1 VPPESLTRIEITK
14 EYLTF
19 SAGHFTIFSATDR
32 ENLHG
37 HNFQVRCAVT
47 ATIGSDGLAFNYV
60 QLKRV
65 LRTLCDEL
73 NERVLL
79 PERSPYLALEHQDG
93 MVIARFAD
101 ERIPFLPRDCLP
113 LPIRNVTI
121 EELAGLL
128 LERLK
133 ERPEVAAWDLHSI
146 QIGVSSDIGQWAYA
160 QSGHSGS

>member
-1 VPPESLTRIEITK
+1 
-14 EYLTF
+14 
-19 SAGHFTIFSATDR
+19 
-32 ENLHG
+32 
-37 HNFQVRCAVT
+37 
-47 ATIGSDGLAFNYV
+47 
-60 QLKRV
+60 
-65 LRTLCDEL
+65 
-73 NERVLL
+73 
-79 PERSPYLALEHQDG
+79 

-146 QIGVSSDIGQWAYA
+146 QIGVSSDVGQWAY
-160 QSGHSGS
+160 SESERG